1 MYHCI
6 WVRFLKEYCCERR
19 LSQNRCR
26 TDNRAESYQDS
37 VLMCKQQM
45 SRFETIV
52 CLILLVD
59 YSDNKKNY
67 ALDSEVIVLTYFI
80 QSKFSQS

>member
-1 MYHCI
+1 
-6 WVRFLKEYCCERR
+6 
-19 LSQNRCR
+19 
-26 TDNRAESYQDS
+26 
-37 VLMCKQQM
+37 MCKQQM